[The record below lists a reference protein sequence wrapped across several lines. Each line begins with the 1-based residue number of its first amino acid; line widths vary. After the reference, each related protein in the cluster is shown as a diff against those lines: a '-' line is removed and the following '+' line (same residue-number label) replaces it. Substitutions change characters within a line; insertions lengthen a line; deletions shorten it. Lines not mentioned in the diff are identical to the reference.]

1 MERGEELTFIQKR
14 FLVQRLACFDTPTVA
29 AKAFKEE
36 YGVELKR
43 NRVSYYDP
51 TTKMGAALAE
61 DFKKLFFETR
71 KQFLE
76 DLESIP
82 IANKAVRLRRL
93 DRMAASRTRDTS
105 SDLSHEAFREP
116 LSELSSKSPRTL
128 GRAKATYIAETR
140 KRARFR
146 RRPRTAGRNRRG
158 QTNSPPSPT
167 YVVRIVKRQANVGFS
182 SAQIL
187 RVHIGD
193 TQHPILAIG

>member
-1 MERGEELTFIQKR
+1 MERGEELSFIQKR

-93 DRMAASRTRDTS
+93 DRMAATAEERGNLVLAA
-105 SDLSHEAFREP
+105 DLGERAAKEVGGAYTNKHQLEHTGKDGKDLPANAPAQVTIFQLP
-116 LSELSSKSPRTL
+116 DN
-128 GRAKATYIAETR
+128 GR
-140 KRARFR
+140 
-146 RRPRTAGRNRRG
+146 G
-158 QTNSPPSPT
+158 
-167 YVVRIVKRQANVGFS
+167 
-182 SAQIL
+182 
-187 RVHIGD
+187 
-193 TQHPILAIG
+193 

>member
-1 MERGEELTFIQKR
+1 MERGEELTFIQKG

-29 AKAFKEE
+29 AKVFKEE

-128 GRAKATYIAETR
+128 GRAKATDIAETR

-146 RRPRTAGRNRRG
+146 RHPRSAGRNRRG

-167 YVVRIVKRQANVGFS
+167 
-182 SAQIL
+182 
-187 RVHIGD
+187 
-193 TQHPILAIG
+193 

>member
-1 MERGEELTFIQKR
+1 MERGEELTFIQKG

-29 AKAFKEE
+29 AKVFKEE
-36 YGVELKR
+36 YGVELRR

-128 GRAKATYIAETR
+128 GRAKATDIAETR
-140 KRARFR
+140 RGRVFGAALVPRVAIAVARPTLLR
-146 RRPRTAGRNRRG
+146 L
-158 QTNSPPSPT
+158 PPMWFVS
-167 YVVRIVKRQANVGFS
+167 
-182 SAQIL
+182 
-187 RVHIGD
+187 
-193 TQHPILAIG
+193 